1 MGYMPTIKTRQW
13 YPVGDKG
20 RPKKPRTWNTHPQKP
35 KIESKEL
42 AETLGRE
49 DAIFERQWRRYW
61 NERNKWKDFED
72 FLKRAA

>member
-20 RPKKPRTWNTHPQKP
+20 RPKKKREHLIQKP
-35 KIESKEL
+35 KIECKEL
-42 AETLGRE
+42 AEKLGRE
-49 DAIFERQWRRYW
+49 DAIFNRHWKRYW

-72 FLKRAA
+72 YLKSAA